1 MLYSKASL
9 SPHFLTL
16 LSHPPLFP
24 FQQNI
29 QASVTDS
36 SAKVQRPVART
47 AEEAQHKIL
56 SAAAGGDGQQ
66 GDSNLKSAGGWEE
79 AARLEI
85 RRCVEEAAVKLRS
98 LQEGERKVKRG
109 AGPRGGCGWGGGQG
123 LEEVGREGWGGR

>member
-1 MLYSKASL
+1 MMHSKASL

-24 FQQNI
+24 FEQNI

-98 LQEGERKVKRG
+98 LQEGERIVKLGVGAQGRVWVGWG
-109 AGPRGGCGWGGGQG
+109 AGIGTGWEGGG
-123 LEEVGREGWGGR
+123 GG